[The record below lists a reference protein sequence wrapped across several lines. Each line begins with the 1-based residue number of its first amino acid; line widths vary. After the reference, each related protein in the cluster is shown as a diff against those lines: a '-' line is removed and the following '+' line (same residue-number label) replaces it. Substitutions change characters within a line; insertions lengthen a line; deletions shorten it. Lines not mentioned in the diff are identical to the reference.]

1 MKIQKIIFPSKEIC
15 NEWKMYFQSD
25 VPQNCDATVD
35 YRNNDDDVIKLME
48 ENGHKTEND
57 EITFDEESNLIKVK
71 SGCAISL
78 ESYFNAFSIGKWSQ
92 YTGIDS
98 LEIELEI
105 AGDAEIHI
113 YHAVGQTNEAA
124 QNSLGNMEMYSGL
137 SVHRDC
143 IDDECEV
150 SFDNGMCQVLISKMY
165 DTGIIYPVITAKSDI
180 VISGGAY
187 KTNSSPR
194 NDINIA
200 LGICTFKREDFV
212 TNNVAKVIRD
222 TIANTES
229 PLYGHLEAYVSDN
242 GQTLS
247 MDDFLEAYRCLNGS
261 DNIEDVEN
269 KIHLFPNM
277 NAGGAGGFTRTI
289 IESLIKREDA
299 PFSHIIL
306 MDDDII
312 LDCRVLERTYN
323 LLRFLKSEYKNSM
336 VGGTMFELDYRFL
349 QFEGGAKFGGI
360 EVEFFNKK
368 WDMRFADAVACN
380 EVINPMNY
388 SGWWYSVIPS
398 SIINENNLP
407 IPLFIHYDDIEYG
420 IRNEENGTILI
431 NGICVWHP
439 QGANKAPISMNYYD
453 VRNMLIAN
461 VGRHDE
467 LTAEQLIFHM
477 KNRIVGDVIRY
488 RYEAAE
494 RVFEAIDDFYK
505 GPQYFMN
512 LDPIENHKRLMSG
525 NYKIQTPEETGID
538 LSQCV
543 EVEDIDVPR
552 WWYVWDAFCWLLP
565 KFKKVRVAGVKD
577 HGLPYLAGSIYFYDE
592 SKKGGFLVK
601 RDYGRAWK
609 MCKRFFST
617 RRMIRNNHER
627 VMKEWADAKKEFVSL
642 AYWEKYLQI

>member
-1 MKIQKIIFPSKEIC
+1 MKHAFI
-15 NEWKMYFQSD
+15 
-25 VPQNCDATVD
+25 
-35 YRNNDDDVIKLME
+35 RKLTAGLAVLTLTFGMSISAMA
-48 ENGHKTEND
+48 D
-57 EITFDEESNLIKVK
+57 EAPTDL
-71 SGCAISL
+71 
-78 ESYFNAFSIGKWSQ
+78 
-92 YTGIDS
+92 TD
-98 LEIELEI
+98 
-105 AGDAEIHI
+105 
-113 YHAVGQTNEAA
+113 
-124 QNSLGNMEMYSGL
+124 M
-137 SVHRDC
+137 
-143 IDDECEV
+143 
-150 SFDNGMCQVLISKMY
+150 
-165 DTGIIYPVITAKSDI
+165 
-180 VISGGAY
+180 
-187 KTNSSPR
+187 
-194 NDINIA
+194 
-200 LGICTFKREDFV
+200 TFKV
-212 TNNVAKVIRD
+212 T
-222 TIANTES
+222 
-229 PLYGHLEAYVSDN
+229 
-242 GQTLS
+242 
-247 MDDFLEAYRCLNGS
+247 F
-261 DNIEDVEN
+261 EN
-269 KIHLFPNM
+269 KTT
-277 NAGGAGGFTRTI
+277 GAEMDEGHAFGLPQTKFYYT
-289 IESLIKREDA
+289 IESGTAAAATDTTPE
-299 PFSHIIL
+299 IL
-306 MDDDII
+306 A
-312 LDCRVLERTYN
+312 
-323 LLRFLKSEYKNSM
+323 
-336 VGGTMFELDYRFL
+336 GP
-349 QFEGGAKFGGI
+349 EGGAKFGGI

-388 SGWWYSVIPS
+388 SGWWYSVIPA

-543 EVEDIDVPR
+543 EVEDVDVPR

-565 KFKKVRVAGVKD
+565 KFKKVRVAGATD

-601 RDYGRAWK
+601 RDSGRAWK